1 MTVYKCCSLPTTI
14 NLLTPFSKLITPFS
28 KLITPSR
35 KPQHP

>member
-1 MTVYKCCSLPTTI
+1 MTLYKCCSLPTKIT
-14 NLLTPFSKLITPFS
+14 LPFFSS